1 MPKWEIETVHDD
13 VNRREQCAHAIIG
26 KFSFIIA
33 PSDMING
40 YDWFAFLAGDN
51 VPVSF
56 GHSET
61 MQQAQRAC
69 EDFR

>member
-1 MPKWEIETVHDD
+1 MWPFKRNQMPKWEIETVHDD

-33 PSDMING
+33 PSDMM
-40 YDWFAFLAGDN
+40 AGDN